1 MNKLNQILLRLTN
14 VAIYLLIVMTII
26 TFLIVLIIIPQ
37 WVKSSEILVPNLVGK
52 DYWQAVDSLGNI
64 GLKPDDII
72 QEANSKEP
80 KGQIITQNPP
90 ANFSIKSHHKV
101 KLTVSVGTGLS
112 PVPSVIGKSIDA
124 AYETLQS
131 AGYRVNTS
139 ARVHSSNYPQDIV
152 IAQAPSENSQYQMNT
167 QINLLVSKGRK
178 ALNIELPDLTNQ
190 PLNDVLT
197 TLHELGM
204 DVDVSYSPHPTIP
217 DGHIIGHKRLLQIG
231 DQITLKVSGQRDL
244 TKNTGRWLKHKHT
257 VTEIGNMAKKIEFV
271 IVDAYSERKL
281 KPVYISPGTVI
292 DMEKMKIR
300 VFGPT
305 HVIVFEDGKK
315 VSERQYQ

>member
-26 TFLIVLIIIPQ
+26 GFLIVLIIIPQ
-37 WVKSSEILVPNLVGK
+37 WVKSTEILVPNLIGK

-72 QEANSKEP
+72 QEANSNEP
-80 KGQIITQNPP
+80 KGQVITQDPP
-90 ANFSIKSHHKV
+90 ASFSIKPHHKV
-101 KLTVSVGTGLS
+101 KITVSVGTDLS

-131 AGYRVNTS
+131 AGYRVKTS
-139 ARVHSSNYPQDIV
+139 ARVHSPIYLPDIV
-152 IAQAPSENSQYQMNT
+152 IAQSPSENSKYQMNT
-167 QINLLVSKGRK
+167 EINLLVSKGRK
-178 ALNIELPDLTNQ
+178 AQNIQLPDLTNQ
-190 PLNDVLT
+190 PLNEVLSI
-197 TLHELGM
+197 LQELGM
-204 DVDVSYSPHPTIP
+204 DVDVNYSPHPTIP
-217 DGHIIGHKRLLQIG
+217 DGRIIGHKRLLQIG

-244 TKNTGRWLKHKHT
+244 TKNKGRWLKHKHT
-257 VTEIGNMAKKIEFV
+257 VTEIGNLAKKIEIV
-271 IVDAYSERKL
+271 IVDAYSERKI

-292 DMEKMKIR
+292 DLEKMRIR

-305 HVIVFEDGKK
+305 LVIVFEDGKK

>member
-14 VAIYLLIVMTII
+14 VAIYLLIVMTIVG
-26 TFLIVLIIIPQ
+26 FLIVLIIIPQ
-37 WVKSSEILVPNLVGK
+37 WIKSTEILVPNVIGK

-72 QEANSKEP
+72 EEANSKQP
-80 KGQIITQNPP
+80 KGQIITQDPP
-90 ANFSIKSHHKV
+90 ANFSIKPHHKV
-101 KLTVSVGTGLS
+101 KLTVSIGTGLS
-112 PVPSVIGKSIDA
+112 PVPSVIGKTIDA

-139 ARVHSSNYPQDIV
+139 ARVHSSNYPTDIV
-152 IAQAPSENSQYQMNT
+152 IAQSPSENSKYAMNT
-167 QINLLVSKGRK
+167 EINLLVSKGRK
-178 ALNIELPDLTNQ
+178 AQNIELPDLTNQ
-190 PLNDVLT
+190 PLNEVLSI
-197 TLHELGM
+197 LQELGM

-231 DQITLKVSGQRDL
+231 GQVTLSVSGQRDL
-244 TKNTGRWLKHKHT
+244 TVNTRRWLKHKHT
-257 VTEIGNMAKKIEFV
+257 VTDIGNMAKKIEFV
-271 IVDAYSERKL
+271 IIDAYSERKL
-281 KPVYISPGTVI
+281 EPVYISPGTVI

-305 HVIVFEDGKK
+305 HVIVFEDGKR